1 VFELVEEAFDQ
12 VALLVDMPI
21 VIVVAGAGSV
31 ERDDGLCP
39 LGVDGLAEVVGVV
52 GLVGQDVACR
62 QALDERLG
70 LGDVVALAAGEEE
83 AHRIAERVD
92 GDMELAGQPAPAA
105 ADGAIFRPP
114 FLPVACWCART
125 MVESM
130 IRYSKS
136 GSSAKASNSRHQ
148 TPSLDQREKR

>member
-1 VFELVEEAFDQ
+1 MFELVEEAFDE
-12 VALLVDMPI
+12 VALLVDVPV
-21 VIVVAGAGSV
+21 VIVVAGSGPI
-31 ERDDGLCP
+31 EGDDGLGA
-39 LGVDGLAEVVGVV
+39 LGLDGLAEVIGIV
-52 GLVGQDVACR
+52 GLVGQDVACP
-62 QALDERLG
+62 QTVDERPG
-70 LGDVVALAAGEEE
+70 LGDVVAFAAGEEE
-83 AHRIAERVD
+83 AHRVAERVD

-105 ADGAIFRPP
+105 ANGAIFRPP

-136 GSSAKASNSRHQ
+136 GSSANASNSRHQ